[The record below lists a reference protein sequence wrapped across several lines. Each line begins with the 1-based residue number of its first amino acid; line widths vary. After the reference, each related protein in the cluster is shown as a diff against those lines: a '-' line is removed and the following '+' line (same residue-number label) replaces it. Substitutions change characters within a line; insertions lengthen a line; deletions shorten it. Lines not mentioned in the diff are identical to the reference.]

1 MACMGT
7 AAELTR
13 VDGVAA
19 AAAAVLTW
27 LDGACAAA
35 GLAGARGPQKSHS
48 FLFPLIQAHLIQKIC
63 SLKKRHRV
71 PPKIFHVPHLRHRV
85 PHDALVCLKTFI
97 KRHERLKKPRVALKR
112 NTGVCVCVC
121 LCVCVCV
128 CVCAYL

>member
-1 MACMGT
+1 MGT

-48 FLFPLIQAHLIQKIC
+48 FLFPLIQAHLIQKIF

-71 PPKIFHVPHLRHRV
+71 FHKNFYVAHADIGYPATLWC
-85 PHDALVCLKTFI
+85 DALIPLESDTKCLKSDASP
-97 KRHERLKKPRVALKR
+97 LKELKNEHLYLALWNSRWKVEL
-112 NTGVCVCVC
+112 NSAV
-121 LCVCVCV
+121 
-128 CVCAYL
+128 